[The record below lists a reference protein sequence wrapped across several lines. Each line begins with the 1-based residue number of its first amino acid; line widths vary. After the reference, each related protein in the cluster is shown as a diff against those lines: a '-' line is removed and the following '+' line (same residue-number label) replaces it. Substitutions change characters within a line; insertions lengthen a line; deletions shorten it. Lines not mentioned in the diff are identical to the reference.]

1 MLKRIAR
8 AVSRLICAIQ
18 PIFFVAFAQPADAQN
33 DRVVSAARLQHRVPT
48 EARQAYERALKTA
61 KSDRRPEVEAGAK
74 DLERAVTID
83 PEFTQAQGRLG
94 FSYFRLGRFEEASS
108 AFRRAIALDP
118 KFPRWHA
125 ELGWALF
132 GLGNDAEAQECAKRA
147 LRLAPANASAHL
159 LLGVLL
165 SSSAENRSESLLHL
179 VEGSYYLQKA
189 Q

>member
-1 MLKRIAR
+1 MLKRMAR
-8 AVSRLICAIQ
+8 AVGRSICAIQ
-18 PIFFVAFAQPADAQN
+18 PILFVAFAQPADAQN
-33 DRVVSAARLQHRVPT
+33 DHVVSAARLQHRVPK
-48 EARQAYERALKTA
+48 EAQQAYDRALKTA
-61 KSDRRPEVEAGAK
+61 KSDSRPEVEAAAK

-83 PEFTQAQGRLG
+83 PDFTQAQGRLG
-94 FSYFRLGRFEEASS
+94 FSYFRLARFEEASA

-118 KFPRWHA
+118 EFPRWHA

-165 SSSAENRSESLLHL
+165 SSSAENRSESLFNL